1 MKSFGQFLKEAVK
14 TAASTEAKM
23 KGLKGDGHGGWY
35 DAKGKFVAKTV
46 NGKLQFTGGGGAK
59 APEDPMTQKVATPQA
74 PQPKKAAPQMQATR
88 APQPVEE
95 PLSYTNPKPPKSDTD

>member
-1 MKSFGQFLKEAVK
+1 MKSFGQFLTEAVK

-46 NGKLQFTGGGGAK
+46 NGKLQFTGGG
-59 APEDPMTQKVATPQA
+59 
-74 PQPKKAAPQMQATR
+74 
-88 APQPVEE
+88 
-95 PLSYTNPKPPKSDTD
+95 